1 MLVVREVE
9 EMRSLGL
16 RKRWWRRARRGSVV
30 VQRMRGVE
38 VPREVY
44 VLVRV
49 FDVEVGGG
57 REESVKGGK
66 GKEREEREKMVFLVD
81 PWEAFCE
88 ERLVL
93 RAKGGIVGALA

>member
-1 MLVVREVE
+1 
-9 EMRSLGL
+9 
-16 RKRWWRRARRGSVV
+16 VV

-49 FDVEVGGG
+49 FDLEISGVN
-57 REESVKGGK
+57 EESEGIGK
-66 GKEREEREKMVFLVD
+66 GKERVEGGKMMFLVD
-81 PWEAFCE
+81 PWEAFCR